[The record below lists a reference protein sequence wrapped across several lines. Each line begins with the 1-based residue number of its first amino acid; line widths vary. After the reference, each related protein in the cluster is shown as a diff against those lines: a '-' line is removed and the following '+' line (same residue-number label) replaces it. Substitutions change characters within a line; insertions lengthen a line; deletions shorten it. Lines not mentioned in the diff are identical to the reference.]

1 LKISRFL
8 AFLCALGIL
17 MATLLGCGKKGD
29 PFLPQKEVSAKVT
42 DLRGEREKGNILLR
56 GEISARKEVEGAR
69 VYYARYSLENPP
81 CEGCP
86 IEYQGHQSFGAEVV
100 TEEGFLCTVPIKVPG
115 QVYFFRVNLIGPGG
129 EMGPPSETVKVI
141 VE

>member
-1 LKISRFL
+1 MKIARFL

-17 MATLLGCGKKGD
+17 MATLACGKKGD

-42 DLRGEREKGNILLR
+42 NLRGEREKGNILLR
-56 GEISARKEVEGAR
+56 GEIRGPKDVQGAR
-69 VYYARYSLENPP
+69 VYYAQFPLEAPP

-100 TEEGFLCTVPIKVPG
+100 AEEGFLCTVPVKVQG

-129 EMGPPSETVKVI
+129 RMGPPSERVKVV

>member
-1 LKISRFL
+1 MKIARFL

-17 MATLLGCGKKGD
+17 TATLGCGKKGD

-42 DLRGEREKGNILLR
+42 DLRVEREKGNIFLK
-56 GEISARKEVEGAR
+56 GQISAPKEVEGAR
-69 VYYARYSLENPP
+69 VYYAQYPLENPP

-86 IEYQGHQSFGAEVV
+86 IEYQGHHSFGAEVV
-100 TEEGFLCTVPIKVPG
+100 TEEGLRCRVPVKVQG
-115 QVYFFRVNLIGPGG
+115 QVYFFRVNLIGPG
-129 EMGPPSETVKVI
+129 ERMGPPSETVKVV

>member
-1 LKISRFL
+1 MKIVRLL
-8 AFLCALGIL
+8 AFLCALAIL
-17 MATLLGCGKKGD
+17 MATLACGKKGD

-42 DLRGEREKGNILLR
+42 ELRGEREKGNILLR
-56 GEISARKEVEGAR
+56 GEIKAPKEVQGAR
-69 VYYARYSLENPP
+69 VYYAQFPLEDPP

-86 IEYQGHQSFGAEVV
+86 IEYQGHESFGAEVV
-100 TEEGFLCTVPIKVPG
+100 TEEGFFCTVPVKVQR

-129 EMGPPSETVKVI
+129 RMGPASETVKVV

>member
-1 LKISRFL
+1 MRFL
-8 AFLCALGIL
+8 AFLCALAIL
-17 MATLLGCGKKGD
+17 VPTLACGKKGD

-42 DLRGEREKGNILLR
+42 DLRGEREKGNILLK
-56 GEISARKEVEGAR
+56 GEIRGPKGVQGAR
-69 VYYARYSLENPP
+69 VYYAQFPLEDPP

-100 TEEGFLCTVPIKVPG
+100 TGEGFFCAFPVKDQR

-129 EMGPPSETVKVI
+129 RMGPPSETVKVV

>member
-1 LKISRFL
+1 MKIVRLL
-8 AFLCALGIL
+8 AFLCALAIL
-17 MATLLGCGKKGD
+17 MATLACGKKGD

-42 DLRGEREKGNILLR
+42 ELRGEREKGNILLR
-56 GEISARKEVEGAR
+56 GEIKAPKEVQGAR
-69 VYYARYSLENPP
+69 VYYAQFPLEDAP

-86 IEYQGHQSFGAEVV
+86 IEYQGHESFGAEVV
-100 TEEGFLCTVPIKVPG
+100 TEEGFFCTVPVKVHR

-129 EMGPPSETVKVI
+129 RMGPPSETVKVV